1 MDFNTIK
8 EMEAMFKYVSSNIL
22 YICKKIKYF
31 GTWAF
36 VETLN
41 LARIWVKIVYWLY
54 YLTYFY
60 NFKRNYFGF
69 GYF

>member
-8 EMEAMFKYVSSNIL
+8 EKYVSSNIL
-22 YICKKIKYF
+22 YICKKMKYF
-31 GTWAF
+31 GKWAF

-41 LARIWVKIVYWLY
+41 LAGIWVKIVVYWFY

-60 NFKRNYFGF
+60 HLKGNYFGF
-69 GYF
+69 